1 MAESTPHK
9 NPKKRRS
16 WWVAVLVLIFV
27 AGAAYWFFWADRQ
40 AEGTAS
46 VTGSPG
52 FTIPKVPVRTAEAQQ
67 GVLQERIRAIGT
79 VEAFN
84 IVTVRSRVEGELLE
98 IYFEDGQFV
107 EAGDV
112 LALVDP
118 ESYEL
123 RLEQAKGQYKQN
135 KAQLDVALTDLRRFQ
150 TLYQQDSL
158 ARQTLESQEA
168 LVGQLQGAVQS
179 AEASIKE
186 AELQLT
192 YTKIRAPITGKLG
205 FKQLDVGNL
214 ISTGSVDGL
223 VTITQTQPIA
233 VTFALPEQELQQL
246 LERLHLES
254 TLHVEVFDRQGKT
267 IGEGALLAVD
277 NQIDLSTGTV
287 RVKASLANK
296 DNKLYPN
303 QFARVSVLL
312 GEQEG
317 LLIPEEAVQHGARG
331 TYVYVVDSDDKVRIQ
346 VLELGLKSGGYYLV
360 QEGLSEGEQVVV
372 EGTDRLRSGTVVER
386 VSGSA
391 E

>member
-9 NPKKRRS
+9 NPEKRRS
-16 WWVAVLVLIFV
+16 WWVAVLVLIFI

-46 VTGSPG
+46 VAGSPG
-52 FTIPKVPVRTAEAQQ
+52 FTVPKVPVRTAEAQQ

>member
-1 MAESTPHK
+1 MAESMPK
-9 NPKKRRS
+9 NNPKKHRG
-16 WWVAVLVLIFV
+16 WWVGLFILVLI
-27 AGAAYWFFWADRQ
+27 AGGAYWFFWADRQ
-40 AEGTAS
+40 SSPVSSGAGGSSFTA
-46 VTGSPG
+46 
-52 FTIPKVPVRTAEAQQ
+52 PKVPVRTAEAIH
-67 GVLQERIRAIGT
+67 GVLQERIHAIGT

-84 IVTVRSRVEGELLE
+84 IVTVRSRVEGELLK

-107 EAGDV
+107 EAGDA

-118 ESYEL
+118 QPYEL

-135 KAQLDVALTDLRRFQ
+135 KAQLDVALSELRRFQ

-158 ARQTLESQEA
+158 AKQTLETQEA

-179 AEASIKE
+179 AEANIKE
-186 AELQLT
+186 AELQIT

-233 VTFALPEQELQQL
+233 VTFSLPEQELQKL

-254 TLHVEVFDRQGKT
+254 TLHVEVFNREGKT

-287 RVKASLANK
+287 RVKASLPNK
-296 DNKLYPN
+296 DNTLYPN

-312 GEQEG
+312 GKQEG
-317 LLIPEEAVQHGARG
+317 LLIPEEAVQHGSRG
-331 TYVYVVDSDDKVRIQ
+331 TYVYVVDRDDKVQIQ
-346 VLELGLKSGGYYLV
+346 VLELGLKSAGQYLV
-360 QEGLSEGEQVVV
+360 LEGLDEGDLVVV
-372 EGTDRLRSGTVVER
+372 EGTDRLRSGTSVER
-386 VSGSA
+386 VSHSD

>member
-9 NPKKRRS
+9 NPEKRRS

-52 FTIPKVPVRTAEAQQ
+52 FTVPKVPVRTAEAQQ

>member
-9 NPKKRRS
+9 NPEKRRS